1 MRPRLEVRVFA
12 SISTLGAGR
21 ASLRPMARLCSS
33 GGFTRWPCD
42 TGASTSATVS
52 WEELSSAVAA
62 SGSGSL
68 SAAAAAAAARDA
80 GAVPP
85 AAPDSSS
92 GEACLTAR
100 LEAAKSLDATAF
112 GSLPRILRT
121 TRRSS
126 TGASPMRFRAQ
137 RSAASNTCISG
148 LRLARGSS
156 VSSSR
161 EMSAANS
168 SGSRSST
175 SHDARVVVPSL
186 HMARR
191 CALAPSR
198 SPSAAACANAWTV
211 DMASVPESREVAAS
225 CSRAS
230 APRACATCC
239 SCRRSLRA

>member
-126 TGASPMRFRAQ
+126 TGASPIRFRAQ

-168 SGSRSST
+168 CEVGGQDGVVGQWGAG
-175 SHDARVVVPSL
+175 DAGAGTRALGHRMKATAV
-186 HMARR
+186 ARR
-191 CALAPSR
+191 GGKARQYGDGTWAGAGDSQRPAAPEPTPAL
-198 SPSAAACANAWTV
+198 
-211 DMASVPESREVAAS
+211 
-225 CSRAS
+225 
-230 APRACATCC
+230 
-239 SCRRSLRA
+239 